1 MSVGNKKLTDRQIK
15 KIISEH
21 IEGAS
26 YNSLSKKYKISVNTV
41 KKYCLSD
48 SEFAQNCKQ
57 KKEENAK
64 SILAHMD
71 EKKDVVCEIIDK
83 YLAELANPERLE
95 NSSTREI
102 ATALGIVVDKF
113 TKFDNG
119 DDMSNLDKVLDKI
132 EGNI

>member
-1 MSVGNKKLTDRQIK
+1 MGNKKLTDKQIK
-15 KIISEH
+15 KIVSER

-48 SEFAQNCKQ
+48 EEFAQKCKQ
-57 KKEENAK
+57 KKEENTK

-71 EKKDVVCEIIDK
+71 EKKEVVCEIIDK
-83 YLAELANPERLE
+83 YLKTLADPERLKK
-95 NSSTREI
+95 SSTREI
-102 ATALGIVVDKF
+102 ATALGIVIDKF
-113 TKFDNG
+113 TKSDNG
-119 DDMSNLDKVLDKI
+119 DDMDKLDKVLRKI